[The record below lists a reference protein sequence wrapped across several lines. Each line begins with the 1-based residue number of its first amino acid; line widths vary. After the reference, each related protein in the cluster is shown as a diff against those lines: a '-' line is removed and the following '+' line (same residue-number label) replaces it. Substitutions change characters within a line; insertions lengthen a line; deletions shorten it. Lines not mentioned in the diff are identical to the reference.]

1 MIKHADVLYD
11 FALDAACAVIFQ
23 LRLVISDSLFPLLT
37 MARRWT
43 DITSDDEDAGVF
55 LARLWP
61 QPLQHAGP
69 IAAPVPGTLQQRGQ
83 PPRRV
88 RDAQRATGGAGML
101 FRV

>member
-1 MIKHADVLYD
+1 
-11 FALDAACAVIFQ
+11 
-23 LRLVISDSLFPLLT
+23 

-43 DITSDDEDAGVF
+43 DITSDDEDVGVF

-69 IAAPVPGTLQQRGQ
+69 IAAPVPGTLQQRGR
-83 PPRRV
+83 PLHRV

-101 FRV
+101 FRA

>member
-1 MIKHADVLYD
+1 MQRVLR
-11 FALDAACAVIFQ
+11 IFW
-23 LRLVISDSLFPLLT
+23 LRLGLSDSTFPLKLT

-43 DITSDDEDAGVF
+43 DITSDDEDVGVF

-69 IAAPVPGTLQQRGQ
+69 IAAPVPGALQQRGR

-101 FRV
+101 CRV